1 MTTFNRE
8 VNPSG
13 AQAPADGLWLELLRK
28 EVMETSIGRAALKVG
43 YSRTA
48 ISLALAGKYDRDLTK
63 MQMKVLAALQLPMKV
78 ECPHLLINLP
88 TDMCNDF
95 STRSAPTHHPF
106 GMQLWRACQQCPNRA
121 EKVVKK
127 S

>member
-1 MTTFNRE
+1 MTICDQV
-8 VNPSG
+8 VNESG
-13 AQAPADGLWLELLRK
+13 AETPADGLWLELLRK
-28 EVMETSIGRAALKVG
+28 EAMETSIGRAALKVG

-48 ISLALAGKYDRDLTK
+48 ISQALDGKYPGDLRK

-78 ECPHLLINLP
+78 ECPHLRINLP

-95 STRSAPTHHPF
+95 STRPAPTHHPF